1 MLKSKNSFEEIKNYN
16 SKKEDLE
23 EELKVGRNKSSKP
36 MLWVSMISMVMFFA
50 GLTSAYVI
58 SMRRDDWVTFEL
70 PDAFYISTI
79 LIILSSITITISQK
93 LLKKD
98 KRELSIVFLLI
109 TFLLGITFIWQ
120 QYAGFE
126 DLRNAGLFFT
136 GPTSTVSTSFII
148 GITFI
153 HVLHLLVGVL
163 VLLVVIYNHFKYRYK
178 SDDLLGFELGAIFW
192 HFVDVLWIYLFFFFY
207 FIR

>member
-1 MLKSKNSFEEIKNYN
+1 MNISEK
-16 SKKEDLE
+16 DLE
-23 EELKVGRNKSSKP
+23 KELTIGRKKSAKP
-36 MLWVSMISMVMFFA
+36 MLWVSIISMVMFFA

-70 PDAFYISTI
+70 PDAFYISTL
-79 LIILSSITITISQK
+79 LIILSSITISISQNII
-93 LLKKD
+93 KKD
-98 KRELSIVFLLI
+98 KSELSIAFLLI
-109 TFLLGITFIWQ
+109 TFALGIAFVWQ

-148 GITFI
+148 GITLMHAF
-153 HVLHLLVGVL
+153 HVFAGII
-163 VLLVVIYNHFKYRYK
+163 VLLVVIYNHFKYKYT
-178 SDDLLGFELGAIFW
+178 SSDLLGLELGAIFW
-192 HFVDVLWIYLFFFFY
+192 HFIDVLWIYLFFFFY

>member
-1 MLKSKNSFEEIKNYN
+1 MNISEK
-16 SKKEDLE
+16 DLE
-23 EELKVGRNKSSKP
+23 KELIIGRKKSAKP

-70 PDAFYISTI
+70 PDAFYISTV
-79 LIILSSITITISQK
+79 LIILSSITISISQR
-93 LLKKD
+93 LIKKE
-98 KRELSIVFLLI
+98 KRELSIAFLLI
-109 TFLLGITFIWQ
+109 TFALGIAFVWQ

-126 DLRNAGLFFT
+126 DLRSAGLFFT

-148 GITFI
+148 GITLMHAL
-153 HVLHLLVGVL
+153 HVFAGII
-163 VLLVVIYNHFKYRYK
+163 VLLVVIYNHFNHKYS

>member
-1 MLKSKNSFEEIKNYN
+1 MNIN
-16 SKKEDLE
+16 KEDLE
-23 EELKVGRNKSSKP
+23 EELKVGRNKSAKP

-70 PDAFYISTI
+70 PDAFYSSTI

-93 LLKKD
+93 LLTKD

-109 TFLLGITFIWQ
+109 TFLLGVAFIWQ

-148 GITFI
+148 GISLMHAV
-153 HVLHLLVGVL
+153 HVFAGII

>member
-1 MLKSKNSFEEIKNYN
+1 MNIN
-16 SKKEDLE
+16 KEDLE
-23 EELKVGRNKSSKP
+23 EELKVGRNKSAKP

-148 GITFI
+148 GISI
-153 HVLHLLVGVL
+153 MHAVHVFAGII

-178 SDDLLGFELGAIFW
+178 SDELLGLELGAIFW

>member
-1 MLKSKNSFEEIKNYN
+1 MNIN
-16 SKKEDLE
+16 KEDLQ
-23 EELKVGRNKSSKP
+23 EELKVGKKKSAKP

-58 SMRRDDWVTFEL
+58 SMRRDDWVTFDL

-79 LIILSSITITISQK
+79 LIILSSITIAISQK

-109 TFLLGITFIWQ
+109 TFALGLSFVWQ

-148 GITFI
+148 GITLMHAF
-153 HVLHLLVGVL
+153 HVFAGII
-163 VLLVVIYNHFKYRYK
+163 VLLVVIYNHFKYHYK

>member
-1 MLKSKNSFEEIKNYN
+1 MSQRFIK
-16 SKKEDLE
+16 K
-23 EELKVGRNKSSKP
+23 G
-36 MLWVSMISMVMFFA
+36 
-50 GLTSAYVI
+50 
-58 SMRRDDWVTFEL
+58 
-70 PDAFYISTI
+70 
-79 LIILSSITITISQK
+79 
-93 LLKKD
+93 
-98 KRELSIVFLLI
+98 KRELSIVLLI
-109 TFLLGITFIWQ
+109 ITFVLGIAFVWQ

-148 GITFI
+148 GISLMHAF
-153 HVLHLLVGVL
+153 HVFAGII
-163 VLLVVIYNHFKYRYK
+163 VLLVVIYNHFKYKYT

>member
-1 MLKSKNSFEEIKNYN
+1 MNISEK
-16 SKKEDLE
+16 DLE
-23 EELKVGRNKSSKP
+23 KELTVGRKKSAKP

-58 SMRRDDWVTFEL
+58 SMKRDDWVTFEL
-70 PDAFYISTI
+70 PNAFYISTL
-79 LIILSSITITISQK
+79 LIILSSITISMSQRFI
-93 LLKKD
+93 KKG
-98 KRELSIVFLLI
+98 KRELSIVLLLI
-109 TFLLGITFIWQ
+109 TFALGIAFVWQ

-148 GITFI
+148 GITLMHAF
-153 HVLHLLVGVL
+153 HVFAGII
-163 VLLVVIYNHFKYRYK
+163 VLLVVIYNHFKYKYT

-192 HFVDVLWIYLFFFFY
+192 HFIDVLWIYLFFFFY

>member
-1 MLKSKNSFEEIKNYN
+1 MNISEK
-16 SKKEDLE
+16 DLE
-23 EELKVGRNKSSKP
+23 KELTAGRKKSAKP

-70 PDAFYISTI
+70 PDAFYISTL
-79 LIILSSITITISQK
+79 LIILSSITISISQR
-93 LLKKD
+93 LIKKG
-98 KRELSIVFLLI
+98 KRELSIAFLLI
-109 TFLLGITFIWQ
+109 TFALGIAFVWQ

-126 DLRNAGLFFT
+126 DLRSAGLFFT

-148 GITFI
+148 GITLMHAL
-153 HVLHLLVGVL
+153 HVFAGII
-163 VLLVVIYNHFKYRYK
+163 VLLVVIYNHFNYKYT

-192 HFVDVLWIYLFFFFY
+192 HFIDVLWIYLFFFFY

>member
-1 MLKSKNSFEEIKNYN
+1 MNIN
-16 SKKEDLE
+16 KEDLE
-23 EELKVGRNKSSKP
+23 EELKVGRNKSAKP

-58 SMRRDDWVTFEL
+58 SMRRDDLVTFEL

-98 KRELSIVFLLI
+98 KRELSIVFLSI

-148 GITFI
+148 GISLMHAV
-153 HVLHLLVGVL
+153 HVFAGII

>member
-1 MLKSKNSFEEIKNYN
+1 MNISEK
-16 SKKEDLE
+16 DLE
-23 EELKVGRNKSSKP
+23 KELTVGRKKSAKP

-70 PDAFYISTI
+70 PDAFYISTV
-79 LIILSSITITISQK
+79 LIILSSITISISQR
-93 LLKKD
+93 LIKKS
-98 KRELSIVFLLI
+98 KRELSIAFLLI
-109 TFLLGITFIWQ
+109 TFVLGIAFVWQ

-126 DLRNAGLFFT
+126 DLRSAGLFFT

-148 GITFI
+148 GISLMHAF
-153 HVLHLLVGVL
+153 HVFAGII
-163 VLLVVIYNHFKYRYK
+163 VLLVVIYNHFNHKYT

-192 HFVDVLWIYLFFFFY
+192 HFIDVLWIYLFFFFY

>member
-1 MLKSKNSFEEIKNYN
+1 MNISEK
-16 SKKEDLE
+16 DLE
-23 EELKVGRNKSSKP
+23 KELTVGRKKSAKP

-58 SMRRDDWVTFEL
+58 SMKRDDWVTFEL
-70 PDAFYISTI
+70 PNAFYVSTL
-79 LIILSSITITISQK
+79 LIVLSSITIGVSQN
-93 LLKKD
+93 LIKKG
-98 KRELSIVFLLI
+98 KRELSIVFVLI
-109 TFLLGITFIWQ
+109 TFVLGVGFMWQ

-126 DLRNAGLFFT
+126 QLRNAGLFFT
-136 GPTSTVSTSFII
+136 GPSSTVSTSFII
-148 GITFI
+148 GISLMHAF
-153 HVLHLLVGVL
+153 HVIAGIL
-163 VLLVVIYNHFKYRYK
+163 VLLVVIYNHFKYKYT